1 MSKAL
6 QPKVAASSGNQV
18 GKLGKFPPI
27 LAATEIRDL
36 SSLGSSQIARVSS
49 LLLYSQT
56 LSMMNLNTLKTPC
69 LILDLERVKRNAA
82 RINDRVRALGVG
94 LRPHIKTHKSI
105 EVARIQTE
113 GHSRA
118 ITVSTLAE
126 ATAFAA
132 HGFRDITYAVPI
144 ETGKIMEAIELSK
157 KCERLALI
165 TDDFDI
171 PIQLND
177 SALKEGVKLDVFL
190 KVDCGYH
197 RCGVEPCSKEAFEI
211 PRRITDSSNLRF
223 AGILTHAGHSYH
235 ARPGADLLKV
245 ARHERDLML
254 DLAAQLR
261 TEGIE
266 VPTISIGST
275 PTFIHVDHL
284 TGIDEVRAGNYIF
297 FDAFQA
303 TLGSCKPTDCAL
315 TVLAS
320 VVHRDRCH
328 RKVVIDAGAI
338 ALSKDRGAVEFD
350 PDSGYGRVQDLDGT
364 DLGLRVHSLS
374 QEHGICKGVD
384 DQLLEQLKVGT
395 RVRILANHSCLTAS
409 QHSLYH
415 VLQGNQIVDRWAIE
429 RGW

>member
-144 ETGKIMEAIELSK
+144 ETGKIMEGIELSK

-190 KVDCGYH
+190 KVDCGY
-197 RCGVEPCSKEAFEI
+197 
-211 PRRITDSSNLRF
+211 
-223 AGILTHAGHSYH
+223 
-235 ARPGADLLKV
+235 
-245 ARHERDLML
+245 
-254 DLAAQLR
+254 
-261 TEGIE
+261 
-266 VPTISIGST
+266 
-275 PTFIHVDHL
+275 
-284 TGIDEVRAGNYIF
+284 
-297 FDAFQA
+297 
-303 TLGSCKPTDCAL
+303 
-315 TVLAS
+315 
-320 VVHRDRCH
+320 
-328 RKVVIDAGAI
+328 
-338 ALSKDRGAVEFD
+338 
-350 PDSGYGRVQDLDGT
+350 
-364 DLGLRVHSLS
+364 
-374 QEHGICKGVD
+374 
-384 DQLLEQLKVGT
+384 
-395 RVRILANHSCLTAS
+395 
-409 QHSLYH
+409 
-415 VLQGNQIVDRWAIE
+415 
-429 RGW
+429 